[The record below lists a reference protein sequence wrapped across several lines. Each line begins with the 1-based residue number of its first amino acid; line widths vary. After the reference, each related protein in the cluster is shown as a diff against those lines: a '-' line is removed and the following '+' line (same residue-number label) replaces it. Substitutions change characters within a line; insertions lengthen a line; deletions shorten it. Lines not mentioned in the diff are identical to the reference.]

1 MSNEQ
6 IQDRLLDFFP
16 AERQQRIDLISHLI
30 PNSRQPILLRGP
42 EQSGKSFF
50 LRRLHSEIQGE
61 YNVILPMFSRIKNG
75 ESVFDELQRTFDE
88 GENVGKQV
96 QSRLEA
102 WSNLAKLVVLIIE
115 DAHLIEPSLMTD
127 VIELPH
133 QYTCVRLV
141 FSSSENLGDKVETG
155 CHLIDLEPFSQ
166 KQTVEYA
173 RLRVSR
179 KGFNHAS
186 LTGIDDVVLF
196 IETGGLPG
204 RINDVL
210 AQFLKNPNKLEKADN
225 VKSKNRALVTA
236 IVGILLLIVSM
247 FLLLDDKTA
256 IEAEGSKK
264 VTKKN
269 VVVQPQNFRE
279 EKASKFVAEKIGI
292 LDRVGSKEQTI
303 KDHTVNSDNIVD
315 RKQKIQ
321 QKTELVTVDVLKQE
335 QQVKE
340 VVKPV
345 TQAIPQNTKVKKVV
359 EVADTAKQ
367 INLNVEAIKKVKKNL
382 SVKSSQI
389 SDDYEV
395 IANMQPK
402 RYTLQVLGLSKAEQA
417 RDYVDERK
425 NLVKLYYFR
434 SKQKQGNWYTVI
446 YGNFESKEDALK
458 ATKRMP
464 ASLTKTKP
472 WIRMIKDIQLNLYK

>member
-61 YNVILPMFSRIKNG
+61 YNVILPMFSRIKSG

-88 GENVGKQV
+88 GENVGKPV

-115 DAHLIEPSLMTD
+115 DAHLIEPSLMAD

-166 KQTVEYA
+166 KQTIEYA

-179 KGFNHAS
+179 KGFNQAS
-186 LTGIDDVVLF
+186 LTGLDDVVLF

-210 AQFLKNPNKLEKADN
+210 TQFLKNPNKLERADN
-225 VKSKNRALVTA
+225 VKSKNRTLVTA
-236 IVGILLLIVSM
+236 IVGILLLIVSI
-247 FLLLDDKTA
+247 FLLLDNKTV

-264 VTKKN
+264 VTNKTMVAQPHNLKKSK
-269 VVVQPQNFRE
+269 VVVEKKGVINRAGTQ
-279 EKASKFVAEKIGI
+279 EKAI
-292 LDRVGSKEQTI
+292 KESA
-303 KDHTVNSDNIVD
+303 VNSDNIAG
-315 RKQKIQ
+315 RQQKIHE
-321 QKTELVTVDVLKQE
+321 KTEQVTVDVLKKE
-335 QQVKE
+335 QQVKQ

-345 TQAIPQNTKVKKVV
+345 IQAVQKNPIVKKVLK
-359 EVADTAKQ
+359 VADTVKQ
-367 INLNVEAIKKVKKNL
+367 KNLNLEATKKIRKASGVKN
-382 SVKSSQI
+382 SHIQG
-389 SDDYEV
+389 DYEV

-402 RYTLQVLGLSKAEQA
+402 RYTLQLLGLSKAEQA
-417 RDYVDERK
+417 RDYVNARK
-425 NLVKLYYFR
+425 NLAKLYYFR

-458 ATKRMP
+458 ATKKMP

-472 WIRMIKDIQLNLYK
+472 WVRTIKDIQLNLYK

>member
-1 MSNEQ
+1 MRHEQ

-50 LRRLHSEIQGE
+50 LRRLHSEIQSE
-61 YNVILPMFSRIKNG
+61 YNVILPVFSRIQSG
-75 ESVFDELQRTFDE
+75 ESIFDELQRTFDE
-88 GENVGKQV
+88 GDNVGKQV

-115 DAHLIEPSLMTD
+115 DAHLIEPSLMAD

-166 KQTVEYA
+166 KQTIEYA

-179 KGFNHAS
+179 KGFNQAC

-210 AQFLKNPNKLEKADN
+210 AQFLKKPNKLEKADN
-225 VKSKNRALVTA
+225 VKSKNRTLVTA
-236 IVGILLLIVSM
+236 IAGILLLFVSL
-247 FLLLDDKTA
+247 FFLLDDKTA
-256 IEAEGSKK
+256 IEVEGSKK
-264 VTKKN
+264 VTN
-269 VVVQPQNFRE
+269 TTMVAQPQNLKESKVIVEKKGVINRAGTQ
-279 EKASKFVAEKIGI
+279 EKAI
-292 LDRVGSKEQTI
+292 KER
-303 KDHTVNSDNIVD
+303 TVSSDNIVD
-315 RKQKIQ
+315 RHLTIQ
-321 QKTELVTVDVLKQE
+321 EKTELVVVDVLKQE
-335 QQVKE
+335 QQVKQ
-340 VVKPV
+340 VVEPV
-345 TQAIPQNTKVKKVV
+345 IQVVQKKSIVKKVLK
-359 EVADTAKQ
+359 VADTVKQ
-367 INLNVEAIKKVKKNL
+367 RNLNLEVTKKIKKGSGVKNSK
-382 SVKSSQI
+382 I
-389 SDDYEV
+389 DGDYEV

-402 RYTLQVLGLSKAEQA
+402 RYTLQLLGLSKAEQA
-417 RDYVDERK
+417 RDYVNARN
-425 NLVKLYYFR
+425 NLAKLYYFR

-446 YGNFESKEDALK
+446 YGNFESKEEALK
-458 ATKRMP
+458 AAKKMP

-472 WIRMIKDIQLNLYK
+472 WVRTIKDIQLNLYK